1 MRQSTGNRGMSG
13 FQLGADTFR
22 LRVVFKIA
30 GAGEILLRRDNLL
43 VIR

>member
-22 LRVVFKIA
+22 LRMMFEIAIA
-30 GAGEILLRRDNLL
+30 GKILLRRDNLL